1 MVNKMITAVL
11 DGLFPHYCELCGA
24 RSGVAVPLCP
34 GCQLDLPANVSC
46 CYRCAIPL
54 PATAAV
60 AMRVCGTCLAEPPPF
75 VRVIAPWLYSEQL
88 AQLVQRWKFRG
99 ETRLT
104 PLLAA
109 LWLQRVDEPEPP
121 DLIVPVPLHWR
132 RLWQRGFNQSALLA
146 RELAKATGGVLL
158 VDALRR
164 SKRTPPLGG
173 LGRKARERMLAG
185 SIEVASARKSALAG
199 RDVVLVD
206 DVLTSGATS
215 TACVKVLKRAGAK
228 SVVIACFSRVLDEA
242 IP

>member
-132 RLWQRGFNQSALLA
+132 RLWQRGFNQSELLGRQLRRA
-146 RELAKATGGVLL
+146 CAPLAAAELAPRAVRRTRATSAQSGMH
-158 VDALRR
+158 ALQRR
-164 SKRTPPLGG
+164 ANMRGAFTAVRPCGNL
-173 LGRKARERMLAG
+173 R
-185 SIEVASARKSALAG
+185 VA
-199 RDVVLVD
+199 VID
-206 DVLTSGATS
+206 DVLTTGAT
-215 TACVKVLKRAGAK
+215 AGAVAGALLAAGA
-228 SVVIACFSRVLDEA
+228 SAVEVWCLARTPAPERR
-242 IP
+242 